1 MLQSGGKNST
11 TRVKE
16 EQVKVWSM
24 NLRVLLKQR
33 RRWLELLMVGTE
45 SRKGQ
50 EKAAPTFLDNY
61 CKACKKPASNLLSW
75 HYWTRIHVCVFS
87 IATAL
92 FSWECIPT
100 FISLSRSAFG
110 TLQFLT
116 FVYSWVLWYKPYII
130 QNVSNTF
137 EYISHEKKG

>member
-1 MLQSGGKNST
+1 
-11 TRVKE
+11 
-16 EQVKVWSM
+16 
-24 NLRVLLKQR
+24 
-33 RRWLELLMVGTE
+33 MVGTE

-50 EKAAPTFLDNY
+50 EKAAPTFLTITVKLVKNQRVIYSRDTIELGY
-61 CKACKKPASNLLSW
+61 M
-75 HYWTRIHVCVFS
+75 CVFS

-116 FVYSWVLWYKPYII
+116 FVYS
-130 QNVSNTF
+130 
-137 EYISHEKKG
+137 